1 MKLSQTT
8 PPPVGAFPVYTT
20 PPYPIE
26 YTNHVIVGA
35 NPDTAHGGWDTEHEA
50 AWFFAKHIE
59 EVLKDA
65 QGKLLFVRRAPVLES
80 KQLFDREKPIYV
92 MIGRFS
98 IGQPKE
104 KNT

>member
-1 MKLSQTT
+1 MMYGFRTETDDGKE
-8 PPPVGAFPVYTT
+8 
-20 PPYPIE
+20 YPIE
-26 YTNHVIVGA
+26 YTNHVMVGA

-50 AWFFAKHIE
+50 AWFFAKHME

-65 QGKLLFVRRAPVLES
+65 QGKLLFVRRPPVLECRHS
-80 KQLFDREKPIYV
+80 IWDKPTYA

-98 IGQPKE
+98 IGQLKE

>member
-1 MKLSQTT
+1 MMYGFRTETDDGKE
-8 PPPVGAFPVYTT
+8 
-20 PPYPIE
+20 YPIE
-26 YTNHVIVGA
+26 YTNHVMVGA

-50 AWFFAKHIE
+50 AWFFAKHME

-65 QGKLLFVRRAPVLES
+65 QGKLLFVRRPPVLECRHS
-80 KQLFDREKPIYV
+80 IWGDKPTYA

-98 IGQPKE
+98 IGQLKE